1 MSNVIELKPTSIT
14 IDNVFKRFGNNEVLK
29 GINIKIKPGEF
40 FTLLGSSGCGK
51 TTLLRMI
58 AGFEDITS
66 GKILFDDKN
75 ISSKNPWERN
85 VGFVFQ
91 NYALWPHM
99 NTYDNIAYGL
109 RMRKYSKELIDERV
123 KWGLS
128 VAGLE
133 GLEKRYPGQMSGGQQ
148 QRIAIV
154 RALVIQPQVLL
165 LDEPLSNLDVKLR
178 IRMRKD
184 IRDLQ
189 QSVGI
194 TAVYVTHDQE
204 EALEISDNIAV
215 FESGVIKQIGSPRQ
229 IYKNPE
235 NRFVAGFVGVS
246 SFIEGK
252 IVNGDFYTKNNT
264 HIILKDKIQ
273 MENCNITLCFRPEDA
288 EISPIKSEDA
298 TCAIKKSISYKG
310 SNITYVLEVDD
321 GILCT
326 VNSDKEFDDESL
338 LWLKINKFS
347 FFKEG

>member
-1 MSNVIELKPTSIT
+1 MSNVMELKPTSIT
-14 IDNVFKRFGNNEVLK
+14 IDNVVKKFGNNKVLK

-66 GKILFDDKN
+66 GKILFDNKD
-75 ISSKNPWERN
+75 ISSQNPWERN

-109 RMRKYSKELIDERV
+109 KMRKYSKELIDERV
-123 KWGLS
+123 KWGIL

-154 RALVIQPQVLL
+154 RALVIKPQVLL

-178 IRMRKD
+178 IKMRKD

-189 QSVGI
+189 RTVGI

-215 FESGVIKQIGSPRQ
+215 FESGVVKQIGSPRQ

-235 NRFVAGFVGVS
+235 NKFVAGFVGVS

-252 IVNGDFYTKNNT
+252 IVDGNFYTKNKK
-264 HIILKDKIQ
+264 HIVLKDKIQ
-273 MENCNITLCFRPEDA
+273 MENSDATLCFRPEGA
-288 EISPIKSEDA
+288 EILSVKTEG
-298 TCAIKKSISYKG
+298 AILAVKKSVSYKG
-310 SNITYVLEVDD
+310 SNITYVLEIDD
-321 GILCT
+321 GVLCT
-326 VNSDKEFDDESL
+326 VNSDEEFDDEST

-347 FFKEG
+347 FFKE